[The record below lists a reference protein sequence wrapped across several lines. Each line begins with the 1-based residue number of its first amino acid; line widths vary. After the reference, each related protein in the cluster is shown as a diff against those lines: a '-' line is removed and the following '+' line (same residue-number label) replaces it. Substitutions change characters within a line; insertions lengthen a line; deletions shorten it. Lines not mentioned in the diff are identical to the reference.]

1 MRIKNF
7 DKVSKE
13 KIVDKIIA
21 CFTMALL
28 CFGLFNFK
36 HFLIGYLITSCAFF
50 SFHVTCE
57 LDFKEKTIEF
67 KTKKGGFC
75 SAKIIMYFV
84 MLAIMKFFVFLI
96 VLIFVEYPY

>member
-21 CFTMALL
+21 CFTIVLL
-28 CFGLFNFK
+28 CYGLFNFK
-36 HFLIGYLITSCAFF
+36 NFLIGYLIVICTFF
-50 SFHVTCE
+50 SFYVSCE
-57 LDFKEKTIEF
+57 LDFKENAIEF
-67 KTKKGGFC
+67 KTKDGGFC
-75 SAKIIMYFV
+75 GVEIIMYFA

-96 VLIFVEYPY
+96 VLTFGGYPC

>member
-21 CFTMALL
+21 CFTMTLL

-50 SFHVTCE
+50 SFYVICE
-57 LDFKEKTIEF
+57 LNLKEKTIEF
-67 KTKKGGFC
+67 KTKDDGFC
-75 SAKIIMYFV
+75 SAEIIMYFA

-96 VLIFVEYPY
+96 VLTFGGYPC

>member
-13 KIVDKIIA
+13 KIVGKIIA

-50 SFHVTCE
+50 SFYVTCE
-57 LDFKEKTIEF
+57 LDFSG
-67 KTKKGGFC
+67 KG
-75 SAKIIMYFV
+75 V
-84 MLAIMKFFVFLI
+84 PQWLV
-96 VLIFVEYPY
+96 